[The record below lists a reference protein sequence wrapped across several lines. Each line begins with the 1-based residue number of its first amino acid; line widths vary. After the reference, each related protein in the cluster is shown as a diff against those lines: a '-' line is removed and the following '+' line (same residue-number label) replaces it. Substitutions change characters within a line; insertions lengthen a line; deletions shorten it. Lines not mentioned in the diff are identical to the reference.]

1 MSKAINTVRI
11 TNLTAMALA
20 FANAPPKALAK
31 LPASTLD
38 SLEKSLGAAA
48 REVAQPLPTKAQQD
62 AAVKAKESA
71 PSGALEPIE
80 LTITTVKTAT
90 GGELHVKTPY
100 WVPFNIKAREM
111 LPKGS
116 QRWDK
121 QNEVRI
127 VDATQ
132 RKLLLKVIEESF
144 GQAKRPVYVTVDGKR
159 TQVTAGKPV

>member
-71 PSGALEPIE
+71 PSALDPIE

-121 QNEVRI
+121 QNEMRI
-127 VDATQ
+127 VDAAQ

-144 GQAKRPVYVTVDGKR
+144 GQAKRPVYLTVDGKR
-159 TQVTAGKPV
+159 MQVTAGKVS